1 MNLSTINVTH
11 SIESLSSSSSP
22 ELLNSNTMLTTNHYT
37 INSNLPSNNQT
48 NSKLNGNEL
57 TLNSNLY
64 HPPPPPPP
72 QPPQPPPSHDH
83 HHRPQQQ
90 QHHYHSNYQQEN
102 HEVTSS
108 SSSSLSSSSSAL
120 SSTST
125 CNGIISM
132 NHLTNSLLYP
142 FSSNLLLQESF
153 IHLIYSTCFNIFD
166 KRLNDELN
174 KFNEKYEL
182 LFNEYN
188 ETKYRLNK
196 LETIIQYHNKM
207 NIPLIPLPSSSSSSF
222 LLPSSLTSST
232 SSLTS
237 SSSSSSSSDYL
248 LTSLNSLKSQHFNE
262 SIIDNNN
269 NHNSHMMNILK
280 EIDTKWLM
288 NWKNN
293 NEDYLSSINS
303 SKNNLLAPMLTTTT
317 TATITR
323 LDEQQQQQQS
333 IQRIKDKL
341 KDNHPIEFDIN
352 HLSNSFIDSSMNE
365 NNVNYPKHLFHES
378 NISRLHNHFYNFN
391 NVIPS
396 SSSSAVG
403 ATTAA
408 AAAAASS
415 ALSINNQHL
424 LWNQWM
430 VNCINSVNGLLL
442 SSSTSSSSLSSQSIL
457 NNCEKINP
465 FTMSDMDTIEGNQV
479 SYS

>member
-1 MNLSTINVTH
+1 
-11 SIESLSSSSSP
+11 
-22 ELLNSNTMLTTNHYT
+22 
-37 INSNLPSNNQT
+37 
-48 NSKLNGNEL
+48 
-57 TLNSNLY
+57 
-64 HPPPPPPP
+64 
-72 QPPQPPPSHDH
+72 
-83 HHRPQQQ
+83 
-90 QHHYHSNYQQEN
+90 
-102 HEVTSS
+102 
-108 SSSSLSSSSSAL
+108 
-120 SSTST
+120 
-125 CNGIISM
+125 
-132 NHLTNSLLYP
+132 
-142 FSSNLLLQESF
+142 
-153 IHLIYSTCFNIFD
+153 
-166 KRLNDELN
+166 
-174 KFNEKYEL
+174 
-182 LFNEYN
+182 
-188 ETKYRLNK
+188 
-196 LETIIQYHNKM
+196 
-207 NIPLIPLPSSSSSSF
+207 
-222 LLPSSLTSST
+222 
-232 SSLTS
+232 
-237 SSSSSSSSDYL
+237 
-248 LTSLNSLKSQHFNE
+248 
-262 SIIDNNN
+262 
-269 NHNSHMMNILK
+269 MMNTLK

-317 TATITR
+317 R
-323 LDEQQQQQQS
+323 LDEQQQQS

-396 SSSSAVG
+396 SSSSTSSAG
-403 ATTAA
+403 ATAAA

>member
-22 ELLNSNTMLTTNHYT
+22 ELLNTNTMLTTNYYT
-37 INSNLPSNNQT
+37 INSNLPSINQT

-72 QPPQPPPSHDH
+72 QPPLSHDH

-90 QHHYHSNYQQEN
+90 QHHHYHSNYQQEN

-108 SSSSLSSSSSAL
+108 SSSSSSSSSAL

-125 CNGIISM
+125 SNGIISM

-142 FSSNLLLQESF
+142 FSSNFLLQESF

-232 SSLTS
+232 SS
-237 SSSSSSSSDYL
+237 SSSSSSDYL

-269 NHNSHMMNILK
+269 NHNHNSHMMNTLK

-303 SKNNLLAPMLTTTT
+303 SKNNLLEPMLTTT

-333 IQRIKDKL
+333 IQRIKDKI

-396 SSSSAVG
+396 SSSSSAG
-403 ATTAA
+403 ATAA
-408 AAAAASS
+408 AAAAATSS

-442 SSSTSSSSLSSQSIL
+442 SSSSSSSLSSQSIL

-465 FTMSDMDTIEGNQV
+465 FTMSDIDTIEGNQV

>member
-22 ELLNSNTMLTTNHYT
+22 ELLNTNTMLTTNHYT
-37 INSNLPSNNQT
+37 INSNLPSINQT
-48 NSKLNGNEL
+48 NTKLNGNEL

-64 HPPPPPPP
+64 HPPPPPPPPPP

-196 LETIIQYHNKM
+196 LETMIQYHNKM

-269 NHNSHMMNILK
+269 NNHNSHMMNTLK

-317 TATITR
+317 TTR
-323 LDEQQQQQQS
+323 LDEQQQQS

-378 NISRLHNHFYNFN
+378 DISRLHNHFYNFN

>member
-22 ELLNSNTMLTTNHYT
+22 ELLNTNTMLTTNHYT
-37 INSNLPSNNQT
+37 INSNLPSIIQT

-57 TLNSNLY
+57 KLNCNLY

-72 QPPQPPPSHDH
+72 APPQPPQPPSSHQDH
-83 HHRPQQQ
+83 HHRPQQ

-108 SSSSLSSSSSAL
+108 SSSSSSSSSAL

-125 CNGIISM
+125 SNGIISM

-222 LLPSSLTSST
+222 LLPSSLTSHPP
-232 SSLTS
+232 
-237 SSSSSSSSDYL
+237 
-248 LTSLNSLKSQHFNE
+248 QPPPHHHRRRQ
-262 SIIDNNN
+262 II
-269 NHNSHMMNILK
+269 
-280 EIDTKWLM
+280 
-288 NWKNN
+288 
-293 NEDYLSSINS
+293 Y
-303 SKNNLLAPMLTTTT
+303 
-317 TATITR
+317 
-323 LDEQQQQQQS
+323 
-333 IQRIKDKL
+333 
-341 KDNHPIEFDIN
+341 
-352 HLSNSFIDSSMNE
+352 
-365 NNVNYPKHLFHES
+365 
-378 NISRLHNHFYNFN
+378 
-391 NVIPS
+391 
-396 SSSSAVG
+396 
-403 ATTAA
+403 
-408 AAAAASS
+408 
-415 ALSINNQHL
+415 
-424 LWNQWM
+424 
-430 VNCINSVNGLLL
+430 
-442 SSSTSSSSLSSQSIL
+442 
-457 NNCEKINP
+457 
-465 FTMSDMDTIEGNQV
+465 
-479 SYS
+479 